1 MRYVSRRLLLIAMV
15 VAAGWSFALSTR
27 VHAETPGRTAL
38 WGYDPVSYFTAG
50 RPEQGSAEFSFRF
63 DDTTYWFAS
72 EEHRK
77 MFAADPERYAPQFK
91 GYCALSVARGLK
103 IEADPEA
110 WAIWNGKLFVF
121 GSKDG
126 VPEFKA
132 NPGQI
137 ADKANAAWTSLD
149 TK

>member
-1 MRYVSRRLLLIAMV
+1 MRYVSRRLLLIAMTV
-15 VAAGWSFALSTR
+15 GWALALSTR
-27 VHAETPGRTAL
+27 VQAETPGRVAL

-50 RPEQGSAEFSFRF
+50 RPEQGSAQFSFRF

-77 MFAADPERYAPQFK
+77 MFVAEPGRFAPQFK
-91 GYCALSVARGLK
+91 GFCTLSVVRGLK

-110 WAIWNGKLFVF
+110 WVIWNGKLYVF
-121 GSKDG
+121 GAKDG

-132 NPGQI
+132 NPGEI
-137 ADKANAAWTSLD
+137 ADKANAAWTSLK
-149 TK
+149 TN